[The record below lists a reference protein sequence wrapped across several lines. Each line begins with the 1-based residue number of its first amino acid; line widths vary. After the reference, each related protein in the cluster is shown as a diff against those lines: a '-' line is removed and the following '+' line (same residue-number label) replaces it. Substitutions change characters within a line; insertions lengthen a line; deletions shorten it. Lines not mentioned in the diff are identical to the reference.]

1 MHTQAVAHLNKFGII
16 CTTSSDHR
24 PIYPHRGSLVK
35 QKHPPDTHFFVRIKR
50 KYGAVGL
57 FNFYDRRKRGE
68 KKIKKNNN
76 KDKTRI
82 YA

>member
-1 MHTQAVAHLNKFGII
+1 MHTQAVAHLNEFSII
-16 CTTSSDHR
+16 CTTSLDR
-24 PIYPHRGSLVK
+24 LICPHRGSLVK

-57 FNFYDRRKRGE
+57 FNFYDRRKRGG
-68 KKIKKNNN
+68 KNIKKNNS